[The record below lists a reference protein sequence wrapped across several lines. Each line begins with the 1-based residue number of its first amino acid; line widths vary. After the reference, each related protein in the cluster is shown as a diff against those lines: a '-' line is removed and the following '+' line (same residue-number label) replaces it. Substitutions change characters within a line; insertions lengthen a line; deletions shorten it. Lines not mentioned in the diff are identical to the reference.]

1 MSALA
6 QSTRVSISTT
16 LAAALTGIA
25 LGAALLIAGAPPAA
39 ACPHGYK
46 RVVIQGNSVC
56 QIDIGGPTSLKAPG
70 GGGTEPAATRRSFRQ

>member
-6 QSTRVSISTT
+6 QSTGVSISTT

-25 LGAALLIAGAPPAA
+25 LGVALLIAAASPAA

-46 RVVIQGNSVC
+46 PVVIQGNSVC
-56 QIDIGGPTSLKAPG
+56 RLDIGGPTSLKAPG
-70 GGGTEPAATRRSFRQ
+70 GGGTEPATRRAFRQ